1 MKSISFPIAALLC
14 GGVGFL
20 LHRWQLATSFDDQG
34 LPLYGLPTMALIV
47 GVVALVDFLAV
58 LALRS
63 RWDKQDLSA
72 VLSQAS
78 PTAKIALRLT
88 AIPYLAAALMLV
100 LHLQNQGYTS
110 SSVLEAAN
118 IVLPILL
125 VFCSLLCALCV
136 LFLPDWTGKGL
147 VALTPAVP
155 CLTACL
161 WLIHSYHSHA
171 NDPVLLH
178 YVWLVLAAMASM
190 LAWRY
195 TCSLAFSKPRSTW
208 ALLWS
213 MVTVALCL
221 TAMADPAAGYHLP
234 FLLAQVWWFTWQT
247 WLIAQRCLP
256 LSKTT
261 SHPLR
266 KFS

>member
-1 MKSISFPIAALLC
+1 MKSISYPIVALLC

-34 LPLYGLPTMALIV
+34 LPLYGIPTLALIV
-47 GVVALVDFLAV
+47 GVVALVDLVAV
-58 LALRS
+58 LVLRS
-63 RWDKQDLSA
+63 PWDKHNLSD

-78 PTAKIALRLT
+78 PLTRIALRLT
-88 AIPYLAAALMLV
+88 ALPYLAAALMLV
-100 LHLQNQGYTS
+100 QQLQTQGYTS

-118 IVLPILL
+118 ILLPMLL
-125 VFCSLLCALCV
+125 IVCALLCALCMLV
-136 LFLPDWTGKGL
+136 LPNWTSTG
-147 VALTPAVP
+147 ATTLTPVVP
-155 CLTACL
+155 CLTTCV
-161 WLIHSYHSHA
+161 WLIHSYHIHA

-195 TCSLAFSKPRSTW
+195 TCSLAFSKPRSRW

-213 MVTVALCL
+213 MVAVVLCL
-221 TAMADPAAGYHLP
+221 TAMADHSAGYHIP

-256 LSKTT
+256 LTQTT
-261 SHPLR
+261 VQPLP
-266 KFS
+266 KSS